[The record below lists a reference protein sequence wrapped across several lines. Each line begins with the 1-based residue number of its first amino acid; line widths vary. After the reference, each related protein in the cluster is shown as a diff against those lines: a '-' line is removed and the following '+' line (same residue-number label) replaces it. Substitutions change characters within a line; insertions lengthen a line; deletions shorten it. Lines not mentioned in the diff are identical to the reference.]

1 MRWQIFYSWQSD
13 LPNATNRAFIQQAL
27 ENAGKAIGADK
38 TIEVEPVIDRDTQ
51 GVAGAPDI
59 AKTIF
64 EKIKAAD
71 VFVADVSIIGGR
83 RKGRPTSHPNVL
95 IELGYALHA
104 LGDERVLL
112 VFNAAY
118 GKVEQL
124 PFDLKMRRV
133 IPYNMPEPTPDRA
146 TERRAMEGRLGHA
159 IRVAMKS
166 PKAVVPDSVPDLDA
180 RRQKHVARA
189 IPELERSE
197 DFGHVGIYCFPYGQ
211 IGISVRD
218 LEEFVTKHCTEFS
231 QELRDCGQP
240 EPFQSGISLGSRPWA
255 FQEDIKSTARFTL
268 YRDGLIAFD
277 ALADKD
283 MGRDAQFANTL
294 HLYWLSYEIQ
304 RHLQLA
310 KAILSDYGA
319 ARVRTIVELDHIE
332 KFSLLVSAGPRYP
345 CGIVKHPYVGT
356 HEPILLD
363 VDLMDVHAHDSPKR
377 NTIMQP
383 VRDIIGEACRIF
395 GLSPTPSDVSD
406 EDGQLLYAKGHSG
419 R

>member
-1 MRWQIFYSWQSD
+1 MRWHIFYSWQSD

-64 EKIKAAD
+64 EKIRAVD
-71 VFVADVSIIGGR
+71 IFVADVSIIGGR
-83 RKGRPTSHPNVL
+83 RKGRPTSNPNVL

-112 VFNAAY
+112 VFNTAY

-133 IPYNMPEPTPDRA
+133 IPYNMPESTPDRA
-146 TERRAMEGRLGHA
+146 TERRAMEGRLDHA

-166 PKAVVPDSVPDLDA
+166 PKVVVPDSVTDLDA

-189 IPELERSE
+189 IPDLERSE

-211 IGISVRD
+211 IGIRVRE
-218 LEEFVTKHCTEFS
+218 LEEFATKHRAEFS

-240 EPFQSGISLGSRPWA
+240 EPFQSGIILAWRPRA
-255 FQEDIKSTARFTL
+255 FQEDIKSTGRFTL

-283 MGRDAQFANTL
+283 MGRDAQLANTL
-294 HLYWLSYEIQ
+294 NLYWLSYAIQ

-319 ARVRTIVELDHIE
+319 ARVRIIVELDHIE
-332 KFSLLVSAGPRYP
+332 KFSLIVSAGPY
-345 CGIVKHPYVGT
+345 GIMKHPYGGT
-356 HEPILLD
+356 HEPIQLD
-363 VDLMDVHAHDSPKR
+363 VDLIDVHAHDGPQR
-377 NTIMQP
+377 DTIMQP
-383 VRDIIGEACRIF
+383 VLDIIDEACRIF
-395 GLSPTPSDVSD
+395 GLSRAPTDVSD
-406 EDGQLLYAKGHSG
+406 KDGQLLYAKGHIG